1 MDYRKM
7 TECLS
12 DPRGAPFLNGHG
24 GGASVSVDS
33 TVRPLKK
40 STFSQWFCSDFV
52 SLQKY
57 LFSKVFREILAF
69 GEIKFIILLQIA

>member
-33 TVRPLKK
+33 TVRSLEKI
-40 STFSQWFCSDFV
+40 TFFQWFCSDLV
-52 SLQKY
+52 SLQKC

-69 GEIKFIILLQIA
+69 RAIKSLILLQS